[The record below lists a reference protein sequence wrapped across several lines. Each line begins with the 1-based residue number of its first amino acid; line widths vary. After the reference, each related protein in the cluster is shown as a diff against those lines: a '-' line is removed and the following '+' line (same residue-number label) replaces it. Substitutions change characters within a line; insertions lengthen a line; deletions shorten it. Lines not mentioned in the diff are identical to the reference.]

1 MWNMRTACGIQ
12 STGFLQLNICRRGKD
27 KISYMNDVTEVASTR
42 ADFRHG
48 HRAMCFSTRPILTEL
63 LSPRLVDDLVARSYA
78 RSSFSVG
85 A

>member
-48 HRAMCFSTRPILTEL
+48 HRAMCFSTRPLGQPILTEL
-63 LSPRLVDDLVARSYA
+63 VVDDLVARSYA